1 MISQPDAATS
11 NGNIIYKTIR
21 TLINKVADI
30 QASLLQSLVFSDS
43 ISSASVA
50 LNFLFRLVQV
60 GFRRAMSPH

>member
-11 NGNIIYKTIR
+11 NSNIIYKTIR
-21 TLINKVADI
+21 TLINKVTDI
-30 QASLLQSLVFSDS
+30 QACLLQSLVFSDS